1 MRLVAGAAPAAG
13 NVYYRHYSSVRLG
26 LKTRVVRTL

>member
-1 MRLVAGAAPAAG
+1 LPALQPAAG